1 MSPHP
6 NPPPQGGRESREDIV
21 KRDLL
26 SLADVTPAE
35 IDDLLS
41 LALDLKARRQ
51 RGEPTPLLA
60 GKALAVYLEKPSLR
74 TRASF
79 EVGMT
84 QLGGAVTTLR
94 TEEVGLG
101 KRESAADVGK
111 VLSRYYDVVVMRTF
125 AHDDVA
131 DVARHASVPVVNGL
145 TDLLHPC
152 QILAALLTLREHFG
166 SLSGL
171 HVAYVGDGNNV
182 ANSWLLGAAQ
192 MGLRLTVACPPG
204 YEPNAVIREQAEG
217 LARGTGAVLDVV
229 EDPQQGVSGADVVY
243 TDVWASMG
251 QEKEAAGRAE
261 VFRPYQVGAE
271 LMSKAA
277 PHAMAMHCL
286 PAHRGEEITA
296 EVLEGP
302 RSLVFEEAENR
313 LHAQKALLA
322 FLVN

>member
-1 MSPHP
+1 M
-6 NPPPQGGRESREDIV
+6 

-26 SLADVTPAE
+26 SLADLTPVE
-35 IDDLLS
+35 IDDVLS
-41 LALDLKARRQ
+41 LALDLKARKR
-51 RGEPTPLLA
+51 RGESTPMLA

-84 QLGGAVTTLR
+84 QLGGSVTTLR
-94 TEEVGLG
+94 QEEVGLG
-101 KRESAADVGK
+101 ARETAGDVGK

-125 AHDDVA
+125 EHGDVA
-131 DVARHASVPVVNGL
+131 EVARHASVPVVNGL

-166 SLSGL
+166 SLKDL

-182 ANSWLLGAAQ
+182 ANSWMLGAAQ
-192 MGLRLTVACPPG
+192 VGLRLTVACPPG
-204 YEPNAVIREQAEG
+204 YEPDADVREKAET
-217 LARGTGAVLDVV
+217 LARNTGAALEIV
-229 EDPQQGVSGADVVY
+229 EDPRQSVKGADVVY

-251 QEKEAAGRAE
+251 QEAEAAHRAE
-261 VFRPYQVGAE
+261 VFRPYQVGTE
-271 LMSKAA
+271 LMVRAA
-277 PHAMAMHCL
+277 PHAVVMHCL

-322 FLVN
+322 FLVNPEWRHV

>member
-1 MSPHP
+1 M
-6 NPPPQGGRESREDIV
+6 

-26 SLADVTPAE
+26 SLADLTPVE
-35 IDDLLS
+35 IDDVLS
-41 LALDLKARRQ
+41 LALDLKARKR
-51 RGEPTPLLA
+51 RGESTPMLA

-84 QLGGAVTTLR
+84 QLGGSVTTLR
-94 TEEVGLG
+94 QEEVGLG
-101 KRESAADVGK
+101 ARETAGDVGK

-125 AHDDVA
+125 EHSDVA
-131 DVARHASVPVVNGL
+131 EVARHASVPVVNGL

-166 SLSGL
+166 SLKDL

-182 ANSWLLGAAQ
+182 ANSWMLGAAQ
-192 MGLRLTVACPPG
+192 VGLRLTVACPPG
-204 YEPNAVIREQAEG
+204 YEPDADVREKAET
-217 LARGTGAVLDVV
+217 LARNTGAALEIV
-229 EDPQQGVSGADVVY
+229 EDPRQSVKGADVVY

-251 QEKEAAGRAE
+251 QEAEAAHRAE
-261 VFRPYQVGAE
+261 VFRPYQVGTE
-271 LMSKAA
+271 LMVRAA
-277 PHAMAMHCL
+277 PHAVVMHCL

-322 FLVN
+322 FLVNPEWRHV

>member
-1 MSPHP
+1 M
-6 NPPPQGGRESREDIV
+6 

-26 SLADVTPAE
+26 SLADLTPVE
-35 IDDLLS
+35 IDDVLS
-41 LALDLKARRQ
+41 LAIELKVRRK
-51 RGEPTPLLA
+51 RGETTPLLA

-79 EVGMT
+79 EVGMA
-84 QLGGAVTTLR
+84 QLGGVVTTLR
-94 TEEVGLG
+94 QEEVGLG
-101 KRESAADVGK
+101 TRETAGDVGR
-111 VLSRYYDVVVMRTF
+111 VLSRYYDLVVMRTF
-125 AHDDVA
+125 EHSAVA
-131 DVARHASVPVVNGL
+131 EVARHASVPVVNGL

-166 SLSGL
+166 SLDGL

-182 ANSWLLGAAQ
+182 ANSWMLGAAL

-204 YEPNAVIREQAEG
+204 YEPDAAVREQAEG
-217 LARGTGAVLDVV
+217 LAQDTGAELEIL
-229 EDPQQGVSGADVVY
+229 EDPRQGVRGADAVY

-251 QEKEAAGRAE
+251 QEAEAVHRAE
-261 VFRPYQVGAE
+261 VFRPYQVGTE
-271 LMSKAA
+271 LMNKAA
-277 PHAMAMHCL
+277 SHAVVMHCL

-322 FLVN
+322 FLVNPEGRDV

>member
-1 MSPHP
+1 M
-6 NPPPQGGRESREDIV
+6 

-26 SLADVTPAE
+26 SLADLTPAE
-35 IDDLLS
+35 IDDVLS
-41 LALDLKARRQ
+41 LATDLKARKR
-51 RGEPTPLLA
+51 RGEPTPVLA

-79 EVGMT
+79 EVGMV

-94 TEEVGLG
+94 QEEVGLG
-101 KRESAADVGK
+101 TRETAADVGK

-125 AHDDVA
+125 RHDDVA
-131 DVARHASVPVVNGL
+131 EVARHASVPVVNGL

-166 SLSGL
+166 SLGGL

-204 YEPNAVIREQAEG
+204 YEPDAVVREQAED
-217 LARGTGAVLDVV
+217 LAKGTGAVLEVC
-229 EDPQQGVSGADVVY
+229 EEPKKSVSGADAVY

-251 QEKEAAGRAE
+251 QEAEAVHRAE
-261 VFRPYQVGAE
+261 VFRPYQVGTE
-271 LMSKAA
+271 LMAGAA
-277 PHAMAMHCL
+277 SHAVVMHCL

-302 RSLVFEEAENR
+302 RSLVFDEAENR

-322 FLVN
+322 FLVNPEGRYA

>member
-1 MSPHP
+1 M
-6 NPPPQGGRESREDIV
+6 

-26 SLADVTPAE
+26 SLADLTPVE
-35 IDDLLS
+35 IDDVLS
-41 LALDLKARRQ
+41 LALYLKARKR
-51 RGEPTPLLA
+51 RGESTPMLA

-84 QLGGAVTTLR
+84 QLGGSVTTLR
-94 TEEVGLG
+94 QEEVGLG
-101 KRESAADVGK
+101 ARETAGDVGK

-125 AHDDVA
+125 EHGDVA
-131 DVARHASVPVVNGL
+131 EVARHASVPVVNGL

-166 SLSGL
+166 SLKDL

-182 ANSWLLGAAQ
+182 ANSWMLGAAQ
-192 MGLRLTVACPPG
+192 VGLRLTVACPPG
-204 YEPNAVIREQAEG
+204 YEPDADVREKAET
-217 LARGTGAVLDVV
+217 LARNTGAELEIV
-229 EDPQQGVSGADVVY
+229 EDPRQSVKGADVVY

-251 QEKEAAGRAE
+251 QEAEAAHRAE
-261 VFRPYQVGAE
+261 VFRPYQVGTE
-271 LMSKAA
+271 LMVRAA
-277 PHAMAMHCL
+277 PHAVVMHCL

-322 FLVN
+322 FLVNPEWRHV

>member
-1 MSPHP
+1 M
-6 NPPPQGGRESREDIV
+6 

-26 SLADVTPAE
+26 SLADLTPVE
-35 IDDLLS
+35 IDAVLS
-41 LALDLKARRQ
+41 LALDLKARRR
-51 RGEPTPLLA
+51 RGESTPVLA

-79 EVGMT
+79 EVGMA
-84 QLGGAVTTLR
+84 QLGGTATTLR
-94 TEEVGLG
+94 QEEVGLG
-101 KRESAADVGK
+101 TRETAGDVGR
-111 VLSRYYDVVVMRTF
+111 VLSRYYDAVVMRTF
-125 AHDDVA
+125 AHA
-131 DVARHASVPVVNGL
+131 DLTEVARHASVPVVNGL

-166 SLSGL
+166 GLDGL

-204 YEPNAVIREQAEG
+204 YEPDAGVRETAAG
-217 LARGTGAVLDVV
+217 LAAGTGATLDIVA
-229 EDPQQGVSGADVVY
+229 DARQGVSGADAVY

-251 QEKEAAGRAE
+251 QEAEAAKRAE
-261 VFRPYQVGAE
+261 VFRGYQVDAD
-271 LMSKAA
+271 LMAA
-277 PHAMAMHCL
+277 AAAHAVVMHCL
-286 PAHRGEEITA
+286 PAHRGEEISA

-322 FLVN
+322 FLVDPEGRGA

>member
-1 MSPHP
+1 M
-6 NPPPQGGRESREDIV
+6 

-26 SLADVTPAE
+26 SLADLTPVE
-35 IDDLLS
+35 INEVLS
-41 LALDLKARRQ
+41 LALDLKARRE
-51 RGEPTPLLA
+51 RGEPTPMLA

-79 EVGMT
+79 EVGMA
-84 QLGGAVTTLR
+84 QLGGAATTLR
-94 TEEVGLG
+94 QEEVGLG
-101 KRESAADVGK
+101 TRESAGDVGK

-125 AHDDVA
+125 AHGDVA
-131 DVARHASVPVVNGL
+131 EVARHASVPVVNGL

-166 SLSGL
+166 SLRGL

-182 ANSWLLGAAQ
+182 ANSWMLGAAQ
-192 MGLRLTVACPPG
+192 MGLRLTVACPTG
-204 YEPNAVIREQAEG
+204 YEPDAAVREQAEG
-217 LARGTGAVLDVV
+217 LARNTGAVLEIV
-229 EDPQQGVSGADVVY
+229 EDPRESVSGADAVY

-251 QEKEAAGRAE
+251 QEAEAAQRAE
-261 VFRPYQVGAE
+261 VFRPYQVGLE
-271 LMSKAA
+271 LMVGAA
-277 PHAMAMHCL
+277 SHAVVMHCL

-322 FLVN
+322 FLVNPEGRHV

>member
-1 MSPHP
+1 M
-6 NPPPQGGRESREDIV
+6 

-26 SLADVTPAE
+26 SLADLTPVE
-35 IDDLLS
+35 IDDVLS
-41 LALDLKARRQ
+41 LALDLKARTK
-51 RGEPTPLLA
+51 RGESTPVLA

-79 EVGMT
+79 EVGMW

-94 TEEVGLG
+94 QEEVGLG
-101 KRESAADVGK
+101 TRETPGDVGK

-125 AHDDVA
+125 EHGDVA
-131 DVARHASVPVVNGL
+131 EVARHASVPVVNGL

-166 SLSGL
+166 SLDGL

-182 ANSWLLGAAQ
+182 ANSWMLGAAQ

-204 YEPNAVIREQAEG
+204 FEPDADIRKQAEIM
-217 LARGTGAVLDVV
+217 AKNTGAALDIL
-229 EDPQQGVSGADVVY
+229 EDPRQSVKGADAVY

-251 QEKEAAGRAE
+251 QEGEAVHRAE
-261 VFRPYQVGAE
+261 VFPPYQVGTE
-271 LMSKAA
+271 LMAGAA
-277 PHAMAMHCL
+277 PHAVAMHCL

-322 FLVN
+322 FLVNPEGRNV

>member
-1 MSPHP
+1 M
-6 NPPPQGGRESREDIV
+6 

-26 SLADVTPAE
+26 SLADLTPVE
-35 IDDLLS
+35 IDDVLS
-41 LALDLKARRQ
+41 LALDLKARKR
-51 RGEPTPLLA
+51 RGESTPMLA

-84 QLGGAVTTLR
+84 QLGGSVTTLR
-94 TEEVGLG
+94 QEEVGLG
-101 KRESAADVGK
+101 ARETAGDVGK

-125 AHDDVA
+125 EHGDVA
-131 DVARHASVPVVNGL
+131 EVARHASVPVVNGL

-166 SLSGL
+166 SLKDL

-182 ANSWLLGAAQ
+182 ANSWMLGAAQ
-192 MGLRLTVACPPG
+192 VGLRLTVACPPG
-204 YEPNAVIREQAEG
+204 YEPDADVREKAET
-217 LARGTGAVLDVV
+217 LARNTGAALELV
-229 EDPQQGVSGADVVY
+229 EDPRQSVKGADAVY

-251 QEKEAAGRAE
+251 QEAEAAHRAE

-271 LMSKAA
+271 LMVRAA
-277 PHAMAMHCL
+277 PHAVVMHCL

-322 FLVN
+322 FLVNPEWRHV

>member
-1 MSPHP
+1 M
-6 NPPPQGGRESREDIV
+6 

-26 SLADVTPAE
+26 SLADLTPVE
-35 IDDLLS
+35 INEVLS
-41 LALDLKARRQ
+41 LALDLKARRK
-51 RGEPTPLLA
+51 RGESTPMLA

-79 EVGMT
+79 EVGMA
-84 QLGGAVTTLR
+84 QLGGAATTLR
-94 TEEVGLG
+94 QEEVGLG
-101 KRESAADVGK
+101 TRESAGDVGK

-125 AHDDVA
+125 AHGDVA
-131 DVARHASVPVVNGL
+131 EVARHASVPVVNGL

-166 SLSGL
+166 SLRGL

-182 ANSWLLGAAQ
+182 ANSWMLGAAQ
-192 MGLRLTVACPPG
+192 MGLRLTVACPTG
-204 YEPNAVIREQAEG
+204 YEPDAAVREQAEG
-217 LARGTGAVLDVV
+217 LARNTGAVLEIV
-229 EDPQQGVSGADVVY
+229 EDPRESVSGADAVY

-251 QEKEAAGRAE
+251 QEAEAAQRAE
-261 VFRPYQVGAE
+261 VFRPYQVGLE
-271 LMSKAA
+271 LMVGAA
-277 PHAMAMHCL
+277 SHAVVMHCL

-322 FLVN
+322 FLVNPEGRHV

>member
-1 MSPHP
+1 M
-6 NPPPQGGRESREDIV
+6 

-26 SLADVTPAE
+26 SLADLTPAE
-35 IDDLLS
+35 IDGVLS
-41 LALDLKARRQ
+41 LALDLKARRG

-79 EVGMT
+79 EVGMA
-84 QLGGAVTTLR
+84 QLGGTATTLR
-94 TEEVGLG
+94 REEVGLG
-101 KRESAADVGK
+101 TRETAADVGR
-111 VLSRYYDVVVMRTF
+111 VLSRYYDAIVMRTF
-125 AHDDVA
+125 AHADVA
-131 DVARHASVPVVNGL
+131 EVARHASVPVVNGL

-166 SLSGL
+166 SLDGL

-204 YEPNAVIREQAEG
+204 YEPDAAVHETAVG
-217 LARGTGAVLDVV
+217 LAAGTGARLEVV
-229 EDPQQGVSGADVVY
+229 ADARHGVSGADAVY

-251 QEKEAAGRAE
+251 QEAEAGQRAG
-261 VFRPYQVGAE
+261 VFRPYQVGRE
-271 LMSKAA
+271 LMVAA
-277 PHAMAMHCL
+277 AAHAVVMHCL

-322 FLVN
+322 FLVDPEGRGV

>member
-1 MSPHP
+1 M
-6 NPPPQGGRESREDIV
+6 

-26 SLADVTPAE
+26 SLDDLTPRE
-35 IDDLLS
+35 IDEVLS
-41 LALDLKARRQ
+41 LALDLKARRG
-51 RGEPTPLLA
+51 RGESTPILA

-79 EVGMT
+79 EVGMA

-94 TEEVGLG
+94 QEEVGLG
-101 KRESAADVGK
+101 TRETAGDVGK

-125 AHDDVA
+125 EHEDVA
-131 DVARHASVPVVNGL
+131 EVARHASVPVVNGL

-166 SLSGL
+166 SLDGL

-182 ANSWLLGAAQ
+182 ANSWMLGAAQ

-204 YEPNAVIREQAEG
+204 YEPDASVRERAES
-217 LARGTGAVLDVV
+217 LAQSTGASLEIAV
-229 EDPQQGVSGADVVY
+229 DPMQSVSGADAVY

-251 QEKEAAGRAE
+251 QEAEAGQRAG

-271 LMSKAA
+271 LMAGAA
-277 PHAMAMHCL
+277 SHAVVMHCL

-313 LHAQKALLA
+313 LHVQKALLVY
-322 FLVN
+322 LVDPEGRHV

>member
-1 MSPHP
+1 M
-6 NPPPQGGRESREDIV
+6 

-26 SLADVTPAE
+26 SLADLTPVE
-35 IDDLLS
+35 IDDVLS
-41 LALDLKARRQ
+41 LALDLKARTK
-51 RGEPTPLLA
+51 RGESTPVLA

-79 EVGMT
+79 EVGMW

-94 TEEVGLG
+94 QEEVGLG
-101 KRESAADVGK
+101 TRETAGDVGR

-125 AHDDVA
+125 EHGDVA
-131 DVARHASVPVVNGL
+131 EVARHASVPVVNGL

-152 QILAALLTLREHFG
+152 QILAALLTLREHYG
-166 SLSGL
+166 SLDGL

-182 ANSWLLGAAQ
+182 ANSWMLGAAQ

-204 YEPNAVIREQAEG
+204 YEPNGAIREQAESM
-217 LARGTGAVLDVV
+217 AKNTGAVLEIV
-229 EDPQQGVSGADVVY
+229 EDPRQSVKGADAVY

-251 QEKEAAGRAE
+251 QEAEAAHRAE
-261 VFRPYQVGAE
+261 VFRPYQVGKE
-271 LMSKAA
+271 LMVRAA
-277 PHAMAMHCL
+277 PHAVAMHCL

-322 FLVN
+322 FLVNPEWRHV

>member
-1 MSPHP
+1 M
-6 NPPPQGGRESREDIV
+6 

-26 SLADVTPAE
+26 SLADLTPVE
-35 IDDLLS
+35 IDDILS
-41 LALDLKARRQ
+41 LAIDLKAQRK
-51 RGEPTPLLA
+51 RGESTAMLA

-79 EVGMT
+79 EVGMA

-94 TEEVGLG
+94 QEEVGLG
-101 KRESAADVGK
+101 TRETAGDVGK
-111 VLSRYYDVVVMRTF
+111 VLSRYYDIVVMRTF
-125 AHDDVA
+125 EHGDVA
-131 DVARHASVPVVNGL
+131 EVARHASVPVVNGL

-166 SLSGL
+166 SLKGL

-182 ANSWLLGAAQ
+182 ANSWMMGAAQ

-204 YEPNAVIREQAEG
+204 YEPDTAVRDKAEG
-217 LARGTGAVLDVV
+217 LARNTGAALEIV
-229 EDPQQGVSGADVVY
+229 EDPRQSVSGADAVY

-251 QEKEAAGRAE
+251 QEAEATHRAE
-261 VFRPYQVGAE
+261 VFRPYQVGTE
-271 LMSKAA
+271 LMDRAA
-277 PHAMAMHCL
+277 SHAVVMHCL

-322 FLVN
+322 FLVNPEWRHV

>member
-1 MSPHP
+1 M
-6 NPPPQGGRESREDIV
+6 

-41 LALDLKARRQ
+41 LASDLKTRRK
-51 RGEPTPLLA
+51 RDEPAPLLA

-79 EVGMT
+79 EVGMA

-94 TEEVGLG
+94 REEVGLG
-101 KRESAADVGK
+101 TRESAGDVGQ
-111 VLSRYYDVVVMRTF
+111 VLSRYYDAVVMRTF
-125 AHDDVA
+125 EHGDVA
-131 DVARHASVPVVNGL
+131 EVARHASVPVINGL

-152 QILAALLTLREHFG
+152 QILTALLTLREHFG

-192 MGLRLTVACPPG
+192 TGLRLTIACPPG
-204 YEPNAVIREQAEG
+204 YQPNATIREQAEG
-217 LARGTGAVLDVV
+217 LARGTGAVLEVV
-229 EDPQQGVSGADVVY
+229 EDPRQGVSGADAVY

-251 QEKEAAGRAE
+251 QEAEAARRAE
-261 VFRPYQVGAE
+261 VFRPYQVGMD
-271 LMSKAA
+271 LMTKAA
-277 PHAMAMHCL
+277 PHAVAMHCL
-286 PAHRGEEITA
+286 PAHRGEEIA
-296 EVLEGP
+296 ADVLEGP

-322 FLVN
+322 FLVNPGGKHA

>member
-1 MSPHP
+1 M
-6 NPPPQGGRESREDIV
+6 

-26 SLADVTPAE
+26 SLADLTPVE
-35 IDDLLS
+35 IDDVLS
-41 LALDLKARRQ
+41 LALDLKARKR
-51 RGEPTPLLA
+51 RGESTPMLA

-84 QLGGAVTTLR
+84 QLGGSVTTLR
-94 TEEVGLG
+94 QEEVGLG
-101 KRESAADVGK
+101 ARETAGDVGK

-125 AHDDVA
+125 EHGDVA
-131 DVARHASVPVVNGL
+131 EVARHASVPVVNGL

-166 SLSGL
+166 SLKDL

-182 ANSWLLGAAQ
+182 ANSWMLGAAQ
-192 MGLRLTVACPPG
+192 VGLRLTVACPPG
-204 YEPNAVIREQAEG
+204 YEPDADVREKAET
-217 LARGTGAVLDVV
+217 LARNTGAALELV
-229 EDPQQGVSGADVVY
+229 EDPRQSVKGADAVY

-251 QEKEAAGRAE
+251 QEAEAAHRAE

-271 LMSKAA
+271 LMVRAA
-277 PHAMAMHCL
+277 PHAVVMHCL
-286 PAHRGEEITA
+286 PAHRGEEITT

-322 FLVN
+322 FLVNPEWRHV